1 MFRRQGDR
9 AIVVTFDGPVADAN
23 AQARAAAEAVAAA
36 PGVAGVVPAART
48 LLVHL
53 GSGADPDAIAALARS
68 APAGRAGAAARDHS
82 IPVSYDGE
90 DLGEVARETGLAA
103 ADIVALHTGARYTVA
118 FLGFMP
124 GFPYLL
130 GLPPPLRLSRLAT
143 PRTAVPAGSV
153 AIAGEWAGI
162 YPSSSPGGWRILGHT
177 HVALFDPHAAQPSLL
192 QPGDH
197 VRFVE
202 S

>member
-9 AIVVTFDGPVADAN
+9 AIVVDFDGSLADAN
-23 AQARAAAEAVAAA
+23 AQARAAAQVVAAA

-53 GSGADPDAIAALARS
+53 GPGADPDAIAALARS
-68 APAGRAGAAARDHS
+68 ARGGRAGAAAREHS
-82 IPVSYDGE
+82 IPVSYDGD
-90 DLGEVARETGLAA
+90 DLGEVARETGLSAA
-103 ADIVALHTGARYTVA
+103 GIVALHTGASYTVA

-130 GLPPPLRLSRLAT
+130 GLPPALRLSRLAT
-143 PRTAVPAGSV
+143 PRTAVPAGAV

-162 YPSSSPGGWRILGHT
+162 YPSSSPGGWRILGRT
-177 HVALFDPHAAQPSLL
+177 DRALFDPHAAQPSLL
-192 QPGDH
+192 QPGDR